1 MKILL
6 LLLSSILLLSA
17 IEESKQ
23 LKSNHPLQEKTNSS
37 ALLCTM
43 SADMQVYLHE
53 TPLSSYDFFNKK
65 TSSTKSQALITW
77 IHGDIYL
84 QNLGVGKESFTHVT
98 LNNEK
103 QTHLGDYRYDLFTLL
118 NDLLIQMQEN
128 SDFSGSKEK
137 AILGKLVDGYFER
150 IENEKLQCA
159 CIDEAVEEVD
169 YISLLNEYTK
179 VVNNHRIFKPN
190 QLKTD
195 VKNTRNLEHKMNA
208 YLKGF
213 KLLPLKGIALN
224 AYGDYLLLCEG
235 KSTKLDDDIIFI
247 LSAKTLPVS
256 YQINVEMKQKYLKK
270 TSNKQIDV
278 ISSFN
283 QNNYA
288 GTIELNSQKFFVS
301 KLSPK
306 LSLHPDTDNTKV
318 YKNYASAL
326 GYMLASFH
334 ANSELQVCNDFSK
347 KAQKQIKKHL
357 VRNEMI
363 SMVYSYNERLEN
375 NLYALADKINCQ

>member
-1 MKILL
+1 MKIFV
-6 LLLSSILLLSA
+6 LLLSSFLLLSA
-17 IEESKQ
+17 VEESKQ
-23 LKSNHPLQEKTNSS
+23 LKNNHPLQESDKSS
-37 ALLCTM
+37 ALLCQM
-43 SADMQVYLHE
+43 SSDMQVYLHE
-53 TPLSSYDFFNKK
+53 TPLSTYHFFNKQ
-65 TSSTKSQALITW
+65 SSSIKSQSLITW

-84 QNLGVGKESFTHVT
+84 QNLGVGKEPFIHAT

-159 CIDEAVEEVD
+159 CIDEAVEEVN
-169 YISLLNEYTK
+169 YMTLLNEYTK
-179 VVNNHRIFKPN
+179 VMNKQRIFN
-190 QLKTD
+190 AQLLKTD
-195 VKNTRNLEHKMNA
+195 VKNTRELEEKMNA

-224 AYGDYLLLCEG
+224 TYGDYLLLCEG
-235 KSTKLDDDIIFI
+235 KSTKLDDDIIFV

-256 YQINVEMKQKYLKK
+256 YQVNEHMKQKYLKQ
-270 TSNKQIDV
+270 TATKQVDV
-278 ISSFN
+278 VSSFN

-288 GTIELNSQKFFVS
+288 GTIVLRSQKFFVS

-306 LSLHPDTDNTKV
+306 LSLRPATDNTKV

-334 ANSELQVCNDFSK
+334 ANSDLKMCNDFSK

-357 VRNEMI
+357 VKNELI
-363 SMVYSYNERLEN
+363 SMVYAYNDRLEN
-375 NLYALADKINCQ
+375 KLYALADKINCQ